1 MPCDIFGLGSSPFA
15 RHYLGNHYLFSLPAG
30 TKMFQFPAFAFVTY
44 CHKCRRFAPAGF
56 PIRIST
62 LQRLLAPQRGFSQLV
77 TSFFAYES
85 LGIHHTPFL
94 FVIRLSSLTYTFRY
108 ISERKHTSAVFSLRL
123 LMICFLAFAC
133 GSLLRV
139 RIACINMSY
148 IASPLRSPQGRSPK
162 DSILAEI
169 VENNGFEPL
178 TLCLQ
183 SRCSSQLS

>member
-1 MPCDIFGLGSSPFA
+1 MPE
-15 RHYLGNHYLFSLPAG
+15 
-30 TKMFQFPAFAFVTY
+30 
-44 CHKCRRFAPAGF
+44 
-56 PIRIST
+56 IRSG
-62 LQRLLAPQRGFSQLV
+62 GFSHSDIHASTV
-77 TSFFAYES
+77 TCTSTRLFAACHVLLRLREPRHPPYALSFRYS
-85 LGIHHTPFL
+85 PILSYLSGNIL
-94 FVIRLSSLTYTFRY
+94 QLSS
-108 ISERKHTSAVFSLRL
+108 SLRL

-139 RIACINMSY
+139 RIACFNMSY
-148 IASPLRSPQGRSPK
+148 IASPLRRPPGRSLM

>member
-1 MPCDIFGLGSSPFA
+1 MPYDIFGLGSSPFA

-62 LQRLLAPQRGFSQLV
+62 LQRLLAPQASTIRPFFSL
-77 TSFFAYES
+77 FAYPLLLIPS
-85 LGIHHTPFL
+85 DISQSGNILQ
-94 FVIRLSSLTYTFRY
+94 LSS
-108 ISERKHTSAVFSLRL
+108 SLRL

-139 RIACINMSY
+139 RIACFNMSY
-148 IASPLRSPQGRSPK
+148 IASPLRRPPGRSLM

>member
-1 MPCDIFGLGSSPFA
+1 MPYDIFGLGSSPFA

-108 ISERKHTSAVFSLRL
+108 ISERKHTSAVFFFKTSDDLLYYQCLCSVFKVQLKVRPSKSNSDKSGKSSLKGSAGTS
-123 LMICFLAFAC
+123 FL
-133 GSLLRV
+133 
-139 RIACINMSY
+139 
-148 IASPLRSPQGRSPK
+148 Q
-162 DSILAEI
+162 
-169 VENNGFEPL
+169 L
-178 TLCLQ
+178 T
-183 SRCSSQLS
+183 

>member
-1 MPCDIFGLGSSPFA
+1 MPYDIFGLGSSPFA

-85 LGIHHTPFL
+85 IHHTPFL

-108 ISERKHTSAVFSLRL
+108 ISERKHTSAVFFFKTSDDLLSCFRL
-123 LMICFLAFAC
+123 
-133 GSLLRV
+133 
-139 RIACINMSY
+139 RIASSRPHCLFQYVIYRLTIISY
-148 IASPLRSPQGRSPK
+148 ILYYMSWK
-162 DSILAEI
+162 I
-169 VENNGFEPL
+169 
-178 TLCLQ
+178 
-183 SRCSSQLS
+183 